1 VCDTS
6 SCEGKF
12 QLRVVHREISKH
24 REEILMRM
32 HQETGSFLLDLDFNA
47 VPVHMTI
54 RPLEACSPPGYNND
68 LKIRERWDA
77 IVMGLEEALLV
88 IRSHIPLGESAAV
101 STLSMS
107 VASFRGD
114 GQLVTS
120 AIELN
125 DALEEGPANGKIVA
139 RRVAW

>member
-6 SCEGKF
+6 SREGKF
-12 QLRVVHREISKH
+12 QIRVVHHEISKH

-32 HQETGSFLLDLDFNA
+32 RQETGSLLLDLDFNA
-47 VPVHMTI
+47 VPAHMTI
-54 RPLEACSPPGYNND
+54 RPLEACPPPGYNDD

-77 IVMGLEEALLV
+77 IVTGLEEASLV

-101 STLSMS
+101 STLSIPL
-107 VASFRGD
+107 AYFRGD

-125 DALEEGPANGKIVA
+125 DTLEKEPANGKIVA
-139 RRVAW
+139 RRIAW